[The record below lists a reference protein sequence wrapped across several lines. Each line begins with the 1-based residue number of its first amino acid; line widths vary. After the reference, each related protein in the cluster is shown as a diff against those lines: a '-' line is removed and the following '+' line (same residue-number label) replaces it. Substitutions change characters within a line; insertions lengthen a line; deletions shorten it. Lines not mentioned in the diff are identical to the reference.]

1 MLEFGAVGR
10 EIVDRLVTTL
20 FDMLLLLLGERFV
33 TTRLELLPTGR
44 LTVLL
49 GVRLV
54 MTLLELLLLGVRF
67 VTTLL
72 DILLLEF
79 RLVIDLLELLLLTLR
94 LDEMLL
100 ELLEEF
106 DLETDL
112 DEEAGLETCRLE
124 LRDPLLERD
133 FAAKVGS

>member
-1 MLEFGAVGR
+1 VICRPKVLEFGAVGR
-10 EIVDRLVTTL
+10 EIVDRFVTTL
-20 FDMLLLLLGERFV
+20 FDMLLLLG
-33 TTRLELLPTGR
+33 
-44 LTVLL
+44 VL
-49 GVRLV
+49 LV
-54 MTLLELLLLGVRF
+54 MTLLELLLLLGVRF

-79 RLVIDLLELLLLTLR
+79 RLVIDLLELLLLMLR

-112 DEEAGLETCRLE
+112 DEEACRLC
-124 LRDPLLERD
+124 
-133 FAAKVGS
+133 

>member
-1 MLEFGAVGR
+1 
-10 EIVDRLVTTL
+10 
-20 FDMLLLLLGERFV
+20 MLLLLLGERFV
-33 TTRLELLPTGR
+33 TTRLELL
-44 LTVLL
+44 LL

-54 MTLLELLLLGVRF
+54 IDLLEMLLLGVR
-67 VTTLL
+67 
-72 DILLLEF
+72 
-79 RLVIDLLELLLLTLR
+79 LVIDLLEMLLLELLLLTLR

>member
-1 MLEFGAVGR
+1 MICRPNVLEFGAVGR

-54 MTLLELLLLGVRF
+54 MTLLERK
-67 VTTLL
+67 
-72 DILLLEF
+72 
-79 RLVIDLLELLLLTLR
+79 
-94 LDEMLL
+94 
-100 ELLEEF
+100 
-106 DLETDL
+106 
-112 DEEAGLETCRLE
+112 
-124 LRDPLLERD
+124 PLITGQQLPM
-133 FAAKVGS
+133 F